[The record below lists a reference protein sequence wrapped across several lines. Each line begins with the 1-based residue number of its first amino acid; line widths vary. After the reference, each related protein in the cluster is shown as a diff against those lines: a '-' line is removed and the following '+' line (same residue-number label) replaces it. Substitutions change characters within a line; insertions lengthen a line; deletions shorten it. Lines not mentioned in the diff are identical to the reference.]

1 MMEGGIPG
9 PPGSPKIAIT
19 GLFRSFPG
27 ARKGEEISVLEDID
41 LAVPEGSFVCLVGPS
56 GCGKSTLLNIAAG
69 FLPPSRGEVRIDGQP
84 VRGPH
89 PRRLFIFQESS
100 VFPWLTVAENIG
112 FGLTGKSEEHRAIVA
127 SYIERMGLGGFEA
140 AYPRQLS
147 GGMKQRVEL
156 ARALACRPD
165 VLFMD
170 EPFGALDFLT
180 RLKLR
185 ADLIEIWE
193 RERPTVLFVTHDVDE
208 AAQLA
213 DCIVVLTPR
222 PARLRQLV
230 PVDLPRPRDP
240 DAAGYLALRDDI
252 LHLLGV
258 NRLGCQSD
266 RDSSH
271 GNLPE

>member
-1 MMEGGIPG
+1 MDVDS
-9 PPGSPKIAIT
+9 SPKIAIT
-19 GLFRSFPG
+19 GLWQSFPG
-27 ARKGEEISVLEDID
+27 KVKGEEIPVLEDID
-41 LAVPEGSFVCLVGPS
+41 LAVPEGAFVCLVGPS

-112 FGLTGKSEEHRAIVA
+112 FGLTGKPEERRATIAHYV
-127 SYIERMGLGGFEA
+127 ERMGLGGFEA

-170 EPFGALDFLT
+170 EPFGALDYLT
-180 RLKLR
+180 RLRLR

-208 AAQLA
+208 AVQLA
-213 DCIVVLTPR
+213 NCVVVLSPR

-230 PVDLPRPRDP
+230 AVDLPQPRDP
-240 DAAGYLALRDDI
+240 DAPAYLELRDRI
-252 LHLLGV
+252 LNLLGV
-258 NRLGCQSD
+258 NRLGRSPADLSQ
-266 RDSSH
+266 RLLLDS
-271 GNLPE
+271 